1 MKPTSTDTQEI
12 ERQIGGQIG
21 SEQAA
26 DLAALTAQATN
37 VPAAPGATVEPEP
50 EPRDLA
56 AEIEGLTLAAVGIL
70 APMFP
75 SLPAIYT
82 KTATAAAAA
91 AVANVCNKHGWMQNG
106 VMGRYGEEIACLAVV
121 GPLAFATYQG
131 IRGDLAARAPAQEP
145 QRLEFPA
152 VSDAPAPQEPAAS
165 KVVTFGAPAPA
176 EGA

>member
-12 ERQIGGQIG
+12 ERAIVGG
-21 SEQAA
+21 EQAA
-26 DLAALTAQATN
+26 DLAALTAQAAD
-37 VPAAPGATVEPEP
+37 VPAAPGAPVEPEP

-91 AVANVCNKHGWMQNG
+91 AVANVCNKHGWMQGG
-106 VMGRYGEEIACLAVV
+106 VLGRYGEEIACLAVV
-121 GPLAFATYQG
+121 GPLAFATYNG

-152 VSDAPAPQEPAAS
+152 VAEQPTGEAPPAS

-176 EGA
+176 EVAP